1 MSHEVEKS
9 GVVAIIGRP
18 NVGKSTLQNR
28 ILGQKLSI
36 TSRKPQTTRQRIIGI
51 KTEGGNQVVYVDTP
65 GLHSGQKKALNRYMN
80 RVAKST
86 LQEVDLVIF
95 MVQAMHWTQQDEVI
109 LSYLEEVKVPVIL
122 VVNKIDLVKN
132 KTELLPYIEKI
143 SEQYRFQQVI
153 PLSAKQ
159 ATQTDVFENA
169 VIEQLSPG
177 PLLYPAE
184 QVTDRSD
191 RFLITE
197 FVREKLT
204 RQLGEELPYAL
215 AVTVD
220 VMEEEDDIL
229 RVACVIWVEK
239 SSQKM
244 IVIGHKGDRIKQ
256 VGTAAR
262 EDLERYFGKK
272 VFLQLWVKIKSGWA
286 DDAKALNDFGYT
298 E

>member
-9 GVVAIIGRP
+9 GVVAIIGKP

-256 VGTAAR
+256 VGMAAR

-272 VFLQLWVKIKSGWA
+272 VFLQLWVKVKSGWA
-286 DDAKALNDFGYT
+286 DDSKALNDFGYT

>member
-1 MSHEVEKS
+1 VSHEVERS

-28 ILGQKLSI
+28 ILGRKLSI

-51 KTEGGNQVVYVDTP
+51 KTEAGNQVVYVDTP

-80 RVAKST
+80 RVARST
-86 LQEVDLVIF
+86 LQEVDLVVF
-95 MVQAMHWTQQDEVI
+95 MVQALQWTSQDRVI
-109 LSYLEEVKVPVIL
+109 LSYLEEVNIPVLL

-132 KTELLPYIEKI
+132 KMELLPFMEKVSDLYSFSQI
-143 SEQYRFQQVI
+143 I

-159 ATQTDVFENA
+159 AMQTDVFEQA
-169 VIEQLSPG
+169 VLSQLSPG

-204 RQLGEELPYAL
+204 RQLGEELPYSL
-215 AVTVD
+215 AVTID
-220 VMEEEDDIL
+220 VMEEDDDIL
-229 RVACVIWVEK
+229 RIACVIWVEK

-244 IVIGHKGDRIKQ
+244 IVIGHKGERIKL
-256 VGTAAR
+256 VGMTAR
-262 EDLERYFGKK
+262 EDLERYFDKK
-272 VFLQLWVKIKSGWA
+272 VFLQLWVKIKSGWV
-286 DDAKALNDFGYT
+286 DDAKSLTDFGYT
-298 E
+298 D

>member
-1 MSHEVEKS
+1 M
-9 GVVAIIGRP
+9 
-18 NVGKSTLQNR
+18 
-28 ILGQKLSI
+28 
-36 TSRKPQTTRQRIIGI
+36 
-51 KTEGGNQVVYVDTP
+51 
-65 GLHSGQKKALNRYMN
+65 
-80 RVAKST
+80 
-86 LQEVDLVIF
+86 F
-95 MVQAMHWTQQDEVI
+95 
-109 LSYLEEVKVPVIL
+109 
-122 VVNKIDLVKN
+122 
-132 KTELLPYIEKI
+132 
-143 SEQYRFQQVI
+143 
-153 PLSAKQ
+153 
-159 ATQTDVFENA
+159 
-169 VIEQLSPG
+169 EQLSPG
-177 PLLYPAE
+177 RLLYPAE

>member
-1 MSHEVEKS
+1 VSHEVEKS
-9 GVVAIIGRP
+9 GIVAIIGRP

-51 KTEGGNQVVYVDTP
+51 KTEAGNQVVYVDTP

-86 LQEVDLVIF
+86 LQEVDLVVF
-95 MVQAMHWTQQDEVI
+95 MVQALQWTQQDEVI

-122 VVNKIDLVKN
+122 VVNKIDLVRN
-132 KTELLPYIEKI
+132 KAELLPYMEKI
-143 SEQYRFQQVI
+143 SGQYTFDQVI

-159 ATQTDVFENA
+159 ATQTDVFEKA
-169 VIEQLSPG
+169 VIAQLSPG

-272 VFLQLWVKIKSGWA
+272 VFLQLWVKIKSGWV
-286 DDAKALNDFGYT
+286 DDSKALTDFGYT
-298 E
+298 D

>member
-9 GVVAIIGRP
+9 GIVAIIGRP

-51 KTEGGNQVVYVDTP
+51 KTEAGNQVVYVDTP

-86 LQEVDLVIF
+86 LQEVDLVVF

-109 LSYLEEVKVPVIL
+109 LSYLEEVNVPVIL

-132 KTELLPYIEKI
+132 KSELLPYIEKI

-159 ATQTDVFENA
+159 AT
-169 VIEQLSPG
+169 
-177 PLLYPAE
+177 
-184 QVTDRSD
+184 
-191 RFLITE
+191 
-197 FVREKLT
+197 
-204 RQLGEELPYAL
+204 
-215 AVTVD
+215 
-220 VMEEEDDIL
+220 
-229 RVACVIWVEK
+229 
-239 SSQKM
+239 
-244 IVIGHKGDRIKQ
+244 
-256 VGTAAR
+256 
-262 EDLERYFGKK
+262 
-272 VFLQLWVKIKSGWA
+272 
-286 DDAKALNDFGYT
+286 
-298 E
+298 

>member
-1 MSHEVEKS
+1 MSHEVERS

-28 ILGQKLSI
+28 ILGRKLSI

-51 KTEGGNQVVYVDTP
+51 KTEAGNQVVYVDTP

-80 RVAKST
+80 RVARST
-86 LQEVDLVIF
+86 LQEVDLVVF
-95 MVQAMHWTQQDEVI
+95 MVQALQWTSQDRVI
-109 LSYLEEVKVPVIL
+109 LSYLEEVNIPVLL

-132 KTELLPYIEKI
+132 KMELLPFMEKVSDLYSFSQI
-143 SEQYRFQQVI
+143 I

-159 ATQTDVFENA
+159 AMQTDVFEQA
-169 VIEQLSPG
+169 VLSQLSPG

-204 RQLGEELPYAL
+204 RQLGEELPYSL
-215 AVTVD
+215 AVTID
-220 VMEEEDDIL
+220 VMEEDDDIL
-229 RVACVIWVEK
+229 RIACVIWVEK

-244 IVIGHKGDRIKQ
+244 IVIGHKGERIKL
-256 VGTAAR
+256 VGMTAR
-262 EDLERYFGKK
+262 EDLERYFDKK
-272 VFLQLWVKIKSGWA
+272 VFLQLWVKIKSGWV
-286 DDAKALNDFGYT
+286 DDAKSLTDFGYT
-298 E
+298 D

>member
-1 MSHEVEKS
+1 VSHEVEKS
-9 GVVAIIGRP
+9 GIVAIIGRP

-51 KTEGGNQVVYVDTP
+51 KTEAGNQVVYVDTP

-86 LQEVDLVIF
+86 LQEVDLVVF

-109 LSYLEEVKVPVIL
+109 LSYLEEVNVPVIL

-132 KTELLPYIEKI
+132 KSELLPYIEKI

-177 PLLYPAE
+177 RLLYPAE